1 MRWAPSLLSP
11 SRSKRIAYREPVV
24 MKQHNLQKIVLRAA
38 MLALSIFS
46 VAALFSACAKQDEAT
61 VPTTVETTAV
71 SEPEPTMPEGTINYQ
86 GAYYAPKDDLQT
98 VLIMGLDK
106 FEREEQTLAYTN
118 KMQSDFLLLV
128 VIDEEAQTCD
138 LLHLNRDTMTEIPRL
153 GFGGSSAGT
162 FVGQLALAHTYG
174 SGGSDSCLNAVKAVS
189 NFLGG
194 VKIDHYMTLTM
205 DAVGKIN
212 DLVGGVTVTMLDD
225 FTDLDPEMEKGK
237 EITLKGDQA
246 LLYVRSRRELEDSSN
261 LHRMERQRQYLNAF
275 YEKLMEANRKVSG
288 FLSSTLL
295 KVNDDF
301 ESDCTVNQL
310 EELSDLLEKCS
321 VNPIRSLDG
330 EAIQGEE
337 FIEFYADEE
346 SVQDAVLSLFYTK
359 VS

>member
-1 MRWAPSLLSP
+1 
-11 SRSKRIAYREPVV
+11 
-24 MKQHNLQKIVLRAA
+24 

-46 VAALFSACAKQDEAT
+46 SIFSLTACVSQTENVPDTIPAVAATLPTQQTQPTLPEDAEEYEGNVY
-61 VPTTVETTAV
+61 VPKE
-71 SEPEPTMPEGTINYQ
+71 NL
-86 GAYYAPKDDLQT
+86 KT

-118 KMQSDFLLLV
+118 TMQSDFLLLV
-128 VIDEEAQTCD
+128 VIDEDAQTCD
-138 LLHLNRDTMTEIPRL
+138 LLHLNRDTMVEIPRL
-153 GFGGSSAGT
+153 GFGGSNTGS

-212 DLVGGVTVTMLDD
+212 DLVGGVTVTILDD
-225 FTDLDPEMEKGK
+225 FTDLDPEMEKEK
-237 EITLKGDQA
+237 EVTLKGDQA
-246 LLYVRSRRELEDSSN
+246 LLYVRTRRELEDSSN

-301 ESDCTVNQL
+301 ESDCSVNQL
-310 EELSDLLEKCS
+310 EELSNLLEVCS
-321 VNPIRSLDG
+321 VAPIRAIEG
-330 EAIQGEE
+330 EAVQGEE
-337 FIEFYADEE
+337 YIEFYADEE
-346 SVQDAVLSLFYTK
+346 SVRETVLALFYERK
-359 VS
+359 VLD